1 MAKAP
6 QTLIMLRK
14 SVPQAKAAP
23 VKFHKRFEELEKR
36 RTLLLTQLN
45 ALGDYATKF
54 PAYRNALTLLNAKF
68 RRASLIQ
75 RGAILEAAAWLI
87 DLMERLPTL

>member
-1 MAKAP
+1 MP
-6 QTLIMLRK
+6 RK

-23 VKFHKRFEELEKR
+23 VQFHKRFDELEKR
-36 RTLLLTQLN
+36 RVLLLAQLN
-45 ALGDYATKF
+45 ALGEATTKS

-68 RRASLIQ
+68 RTASLVQ

-87 DLMERLPTL
+87 DILERLPML